1 MKKECI
7 KCKYYKNYYKST
19 ECYCEKGY
27 CVMDNSFLDIVD
39 ILHLCSFGNLHT
51 VGYILMQAL
60 AEYLC
65 VFLLM

>member
-27 CVMDNSFLDIVD
+27 CVMDTRKTGDEINERTRED
-39 ILHLCSFGNLHT
+39 FGRD
-51 VGYILMQAL
+51 
-60 AEYLC
+60 
-65 VFLLM
+65 

>member
-27 CVMDNSFLDIVD
+27 LRI
-39 ILHLCSFGNLHT
+39 I
-51 VGYILMQAL
+51 
-60 AEYLC
+60 
-65 VFLLM
+65 

>member
-27 CVMDNSFLDIVD
+27 WVMHKKYMRRSK
-39 ILHLCSFGNLHT
+39 
-51 VGYILMQAL
+51 
-60 AEYLC
+60 
-65 VFLLM
+65 

>member
-27 CVMDNSFLDIVD
+27 CVMDKKNRRRNNERTRED
-39 ILHLCSFGNLHT
+39 FGRDRKSCDR
-51 VGYILMQAL
+51 V
-60 AEYLC
+60 
-65 VFLLM
+65 